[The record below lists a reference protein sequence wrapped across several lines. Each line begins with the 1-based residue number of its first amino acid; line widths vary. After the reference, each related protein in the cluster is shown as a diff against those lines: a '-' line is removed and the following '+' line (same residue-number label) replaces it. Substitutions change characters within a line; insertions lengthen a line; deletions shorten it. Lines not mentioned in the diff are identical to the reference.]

1 MKSAVK
7 SQLTTGKA
15 PLAMYFND
23 ISPGLSESQLRFRVI
38 HFWEAKNIANR
49 TLIGIEL
56 LLIDEQG
63 TVMQGFISSS
73 RAPTYLPHLK
83 AGAIYTLQNFLAATS
98 KEIYRVADQN
108 LNTFI
113 LERLS
118 HRGLRGDLYDV
129 VGHLRLVNG
138 QSLIDRPVLDEAEV
152 ISTRRIL
159 VHLQSK
165 DEPVMKL
172 YLWDQAAK
180 DFYKKFTSSEDTP
193 TVLLVTTVNPKV
205 IAGNLALSSMAS
217 SRVFIDKDIQ
227 PTIDYFSWLGSNP
240 EIAKRVNAD
249 EVTRSETMTI
259 GQIYAYIKQENAKEA
274 SFDCIATIDDVKRD
288 SAWYYIGCSGCQTKA
303 TRGPSSLMC
312 AKCGKTNVSGVAKYL
327 AKISVYDKNDQAVF
341 VLLGD
346 AGSELTGKNAAELVN
361 NYFEANQDLG
371 AGHQMPVPQALLD
384 TIGQTHKFRVKV
396 SKLNLTGKI
405 QAITVT
411 KIVSSEVLPP
421 VPTPTEIPHDVEDEV
436 ALPSAIVI
444 DGSGFKA
451 DDADGSTSSMDE
463 SRKAKRP
470 KHGK

>member
-1 MKSAVK
+1 
-7 SQLTTGKA
+7 
-15 PLAMYFND
+15 
-23 ISPGLSESQLRFRVI
+23 
-38 HFWEAKNIANR
+38 
-49 TLIGIEL
+49 
-56 LLIDEQG
+56 
-63 TVMQGFISSS
+63 
-73 RAPTYLPHLK
+73 
-83 AGAIYTLQNFLAATS
+83 
-98 KEIYRVADQN
+98 
-108 LNTFI
+108 
-113 LERLS
+113 
-118 HRGLRGDLYDV
+118 
-129 VGHLRLVNG
+129 
-138 QSLIDRPVLDEAEV
+138 
-152 ISTRRIL
+152 
-159 VHLQSK
+159 
-165 DEPVMKL
+165 MKL

-193 TVLLVTTVNPKV
+193 TVLLVTTVNPKSYSRT
-205 IAGNLALSSMAS
+205 GNLALSSMAS

>member
-1 MKSAVK
+1 MVMKSAVK
-7 SQLTTGKA
+7 SQLTTRKA

-83 AGAIYTLQNFLAATS
+83 AGATYTLQNFLAATS
-98 KEIYRVADQN
+98 KEIYRIADQN
-108 LNTFI
+108 LTISFSNGSI
-113 LERLS
+113 LAPLNDIPVSVSFPTDRFRFHTHEDFQA

-138 QSLIDRPVLDEAEV
+138 QSLIDRPVLDEAE
-152 ISTRRIL
+152 
-159 VHLQSK
+159 
-165 DEPVMKL
+165 
-172 YLWDQAAK
+172 AAK
-180 DFYKKFTSSEDTP
+180 DFYKKLTSSEDTP

-205 IAGNLALSSMAS
+205 IA
-217 SRVFIDKDIQ
+217 
-227 PTIDYFSWLGSNP
+227 
-240 EIAKRVNAD
+240 
-249 EVTRSETMTI
+249 
-259 GQIYAYIKQENAKEA
+259 
-274 SFDCIATIDDVKRD
+274 
-288 SAWYYIGCSGCQTKA
+288 
-303 TRGPSSLMC
+303 
-312 AKCGKTNVSGVAKYL
+312 
-327 AKISVYDKNDQAVF
+327 
-341 VLLGD
+341 
-346 AGSELTGKNAAELVN
+346 
-361 NYFEANQDLG
+361 
-371 AGHQMPVPQALLD
+371 
-384 TIGQTHKFRVKV
+384 
-396 SKLNLTGKI
+396 
-405 QAITVT
+405 
-411 KIVSSEVLPP
+411 
-421 VPTPTEIPHDVEDEV
+421 DEV